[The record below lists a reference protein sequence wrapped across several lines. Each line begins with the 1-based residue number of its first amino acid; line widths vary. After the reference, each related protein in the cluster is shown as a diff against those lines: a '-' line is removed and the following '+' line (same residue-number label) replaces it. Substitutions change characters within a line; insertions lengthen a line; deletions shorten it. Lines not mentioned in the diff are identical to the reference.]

1 MLQNAALDVA
11 IGLVIMYLVLSLV
24 CTVVNEYVASK
35 LNLRSRSLKDSLL
48 ELIDDQNV
56 RTRFYEHGLI
66 AGTNRALARASALF
80 GAGATDTSGPG
91 RAAVP
96 APRDHPSYIAST
108 TFVLALMGSLTGS
121 DVTGIDVPQF
131 AELQAAIR
139 KLPPSRVKSALVAS
153 LTTSQGDFDRF
164 RASVATWFDD
174 SMDRLSGAYKRNL
187 KRISILVGCVIAVVV
202 NADSFQVGTT
212 LWSDSALRAEMVQ
225 VADTTSKSRSDQATY
240 GAIMREFQS
249 ANDRLRP
256 LPVGWPVCGN
266 QFGVSA
272 ATSAVADSRDAC
284 PPRDQMIWFGLTKLL
299 GWFATGLALSL
310 GAPFWF
316 DLLSRFIN
324 IRSAG
329 IKPERQPGVGS

>member
-11 IGLVIMYLVLSLV
+11 IGLVIMYLILSLV
-24 CTVVNEYVASK
+24 CTVVNEYIASK
-35 LNLRSRSLKDSLL
+35 LNLRSRSLQDSLL

-66 AGTNRALARASALF
+66 AGTNRALVRASALF
-80 GAGATDTSGPG
+80 GAGATGTGQGP
-91 RAAVP
+91 AAAP

-121 DVTGIDVPQF
+121 DVAGGDVPQF

-153 LTTSQGDFDRF
+153 LATSQGDFDRF

-187 KRISILVGCVIAVVV
+187 KRISILVGCAIAVIV
-202 NADSFQVGTT
+202 NADSFQVGRT

-225 VADTTSKSRSDQATY
+225 VADTTSKSRSDQANY
-240 GAIMREFQS
+240 SAIMREFQS

-266 QFGVSA
+266 QSAGSA
-272 ATSAVADSRDAC
+272 AASAVTDSRDAC
-284 PPRDQMIWFGLTKLL
+284 PPRDQMMWFGLTKLL

>member
-35 LNLRSRSLKDSLL
+35 LNLRSRSLQESML
-48 ELIDDQNV
+48 ELLDDQGV

-66 AGTNRALARASALF
+66 AGTNRAIARARRLF
-80 GAGATDTSGPG
+80 GGVEARPIDATS
-91 RAAVP
+91 AAVP
-96 APRDHPSYIAST
+96 SAADHPSYIAST
-108 TFVLALMGSLTGS
+108 TFVQALVGSLTAAESAGAE
-121 DVTGIDVPQF
+121 VPQF
-131 AELQAAIR
+131 AEVEAAIR

-153 LTTSQGDFDRF
+153 LVAAQGDFDRF
-164 RASVATWFDD
+164 RTSVAAWFDD

-187 KRISILVGCVIAVVV
+187 KRISIFVGCVVALIV
-202 NADSFQVGTT
+202 NADSFQVGKS

-225 VADTTSKSRSDQATY
+225 VADTTSRSRPDQASY
-240 GAIMREFQS
+240 GAVMREFQG

-256 LPVGWPVCGN
+256 LPVGWPLCVTRSPAPDTA
-266 QFGVSA
+266 SA
-272 ATSAVADSRDAC
+272 ADLRDVC
-284 PPRDQMIWFGLTKLL
+284 PAGEQMIWFGVTKLL
-299 GWFATGLALSL
+299 GLFVTGLALSL

-329 IKPERQPGVGS
+329 IKPERQSTVRA

>member
-35 LNLRSRSLKDSLL
+35 LNLRSRSLKESLS
-48 ELIDDQNV
+48 ELIDDQSV

-66 AGTNRALARASALF
+66 AGTNRALVRASALF
-80 GAGATDTSGPG
+80 GAGAPSTSNQVT
-91 RAAVP
+91 AAVP
-96 APRDHPSYIAST
+96 SPGDHPSYIAST
-108 TFVLALMGSLTGS
+108 TFVLALVGSLTGS
-121 DVTGIDVPQF
+121 DSAGAEVPQF
-131 AELQAAIR
+131 AEVQSAIR
-139 KLPPSRVKSALVAS
+139 KLPPTRVKSALVAS
-153 LTTSQGDFDRF
+153 LMTSQGDFDRF
-164 RASVATWFDD
+164 RASVASWFDD

-187 KRISILVGCVIAVVV
+187 KRISIFVGCVIALIV
-202 NADSFQVGTT
+202 NADSFQVGKT

-225 VADTTSKSRSDQATY
+225 VADTTSKSRTDQANY

-256 LPVGWPVCGN
+256 LPVGWPLCGN
-266 QFGVSA
+266 QSA
-272 ATSAVADSRDAC
+272 ASAASSTGTDSRDAC
-284 PPRDQMIWFGLTKLL
+284 PPQGQMIWFGVTKLL

-329 IKPERQPGVGS
+329 IKPERQAAVRS